1 MTRKRDGLELL
12 RALEESE
19 AMDDLEEIDA
29 LSDEELDAKIRAAGG
44 DPEAIRAR
52 GKAFAEAQLAK
63 REASRGMLERL
74 EAFRAEAATAS
85 RSGGPVLPRAAL
97 LARLEQAR
105 QDPRFAT
112 PVAMLFRQK
121 SAEASTDAELQ
132 ALVESLELLSKLE
145 EA

>member
-19 AMDDLEEIDA
+19 AMDDLEEIEA
-29 LSDEELDAKIRAAGG
+29 LSDEELDARIRAAGG

-52 GKAFAEAQLAK
+52 GKAFAGAQLAK
-63 REASRGMLERL
+63 SEASRVMLERL
-74 EAFRAEAATAS
+74 EAFRVEAA
-85 RSGGPVLPRAAL
+85 RKRGGPALPRAAL
-97 LARLEQAR
+97 LERLEQAR
-105 QDPRFAT
+105 RDPRFAT